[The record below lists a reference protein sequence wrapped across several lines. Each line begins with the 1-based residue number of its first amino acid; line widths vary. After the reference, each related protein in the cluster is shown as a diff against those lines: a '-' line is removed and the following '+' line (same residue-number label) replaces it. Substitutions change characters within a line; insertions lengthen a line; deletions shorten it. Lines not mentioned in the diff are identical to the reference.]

1 MSKLIKN
8 ARKKIGQNPGSLIY
22 TGDKTADGVKVTAAS
37 YNKTDYHETKISSD
51 DDLNNLVSKDR
62 QVWLNIDGIHN
73 TELIGR
79 IGRRFNIHPLTQE
92 DILNTSHRPKSE
104 DLGNYIFI
112 VLKMLGANKESK
124 KIKIEQVSIVLTKHY
139 VISFQEDRI
148 DEFQGIRESMRQNKG
163 YVRELGTDYL
173 AYRILDTIVDNYFS
187 VLENIGDRIEEIEE
201 ELLMTPTKDTLQKL
215 YQLKGDLILL
225 RRAAWPMRELIGGL
239 EKIESPLMN
248 KNILPYLRDVY
259 DHIIQIIDT
268 TENYREMI
276 AGMMDIYLSSVS
288 NRLNE
293 IMKVLT
299 IISTIFIPLNFLAS
313 IYGMNFNTLASPLN
327 MPELNWY
334 FGYPFVLTIMLIVGI
349 VLIVFF
355 KRKGW
360 F

>member
-8 ARKKIGQNPGSLIY
+8 ARRKIGQNPGSLIY
-22 TGDKTADGVKVTAAS
+22 TGDKSADGIRITAAG
-37 YNKTDYHETKISSD
+37 YNKSGYQETIIHSD
-51 DDLNNLVSKDR
+51 DELNNIISKER
-62 QVWLNIDGIHN
+62 QVWLNIDGIHD
-73 TELIGR
+73 TDLIGR

-112 VLKMLGANKESK
+112 VLKMLGIKKDSK
-124 KIKIEQVSIVLTKHY
+124 AIKIEQVSIILTKHY

-148 DEFQGIRESMRQNKG
+148 DEFHGIRESLKQNKG
-163 YVRELGTDYL
+163 YARELGSDYL

-187 VLENIGDRIEEIEE
+187 VLENIGDRIEDIEE

-215 YQLKGDLILL
+215 YNLKGDLILL
-225 RRAAWPMRELIGGL
+225 RRAAWPLREVISGL
-239 EKIESPLMN
+239 EKIESPIIN
-248 KNILPYLRDVY
+248 KNTMPYLRDVY

-313 IYGMNFNTLASPLN
+313 IYGMNFNTLISPLN

-349 VLIVFF
+349 TLVIFF